1 MILNQELVKGDVRY
15 FQVSEPIMRD
25 LLACKSKVEDI
36 KLALAQDTPFR
47 PKQRL
52 VQQLTNI
59 VNDKRYRDK
68 DGEYNV

>member
-36 KLALAQDTPFR
+36 KLTLACDSPFK

-52 VQQLTNI
+52 VQQITNI
-59 VNDKRYRDK
+59 VIDERYQEK
-68 DGEYNV
+68 DGE

>member
-25 LLACKSKVEDI
+25 LLACKSKLEDI

-59 VNDKRYRDK
+59 VTEERYQERSS
-68 DGEYNV
+68 E

>member
-1 MILNQELVKGDVRY
+1 MNLNQELVKGDVRY
-15 FQVSEPIMRD
+15 FQISEPIMRD
-25 LLACKSKVEDI
+25 LLACKSKLEDI

-59 VNDKRYRDK
+59 VTEERYQERSS
-68 DGEYNV
+68 E

>member
-36 KLALAQDTPFR
+36 KIALANDSPFR

-52 VQQLTNI
+52 AQQIANI
-59 VNDKRYRDK
+59 VNDKRYQEK
-68 DGEYNV
+68 DGE

>member
-15 FQVSEPIMRD
+15 FQISEPIMRD
-25 LLACKSKVEDI
+25 LLACNSKLEDI

-59 VNDKRYRDK
+59 VTEERYQEM
-68 DGEYNV
+68 DGE

>member
-1 MILNQELVKGDVRY
+1 MILNQESVNGNVRY
-15 FQVSEPIMRD
+15 FQISEPIMRD

-36 KLALAQDTPFR
+36 KLALMQDSPFR

-59 VNDKRYRDK
+59 VTDGRYQEK
-68 DGEYNV
+68 DGE

>member
-15 FQVSEPIMRD
+15 FQISEPIMRD
-25 LLACKSKVEDI
+25 LLACKSKLEDI

-59 VNDKRYRDK
+59 VTEERYQERSS
-68 DGEYNV
+68 E